1 MIRYSVTYDSK
12 NHMILITLKGLIDRE
27 AINKSR
33 IEAARLAKQHN
44 CFSVLA
50 DLREA
55 TSTISLMEIYDL
67 PQTTSE
73 VLSASGIQAHQFKR
87 AIVVALDLDNASF
100 FETVSRNRGHNVRLF
115 RDMEE
120 AKKWL
125 SVK

>member
-1 MIRYSVTYDSK
+1 MIRYSVTYDSN
-12 NHMILITLKGLIDRE
+12 NHVILITLKGSIDRE

-33 IEAARLAKQHN
+33 FEAVRLAKEHN
-44 CFSVLA
+44 CFTVLA

-55 TSTISLMEIYDL
+55 TSAISFLDIYDL
-67 PQTTSE
+67 PRTTSE

-100 FETVSRNRGHNVRLF
+100 FETVSQNRGHNVRLF

-125 SVK
+125 SVN